1 MFNPKQR
8 INDLKT
14 VFFAQATEFL
24 EYFYQRS
31 KLVVSTSLRF

>member
-14 VFFAQATEFL
+14 VFSAQTTEFL
-24 EYFYQRS
+24 EYFYQSS
-31 KLVVSTSLRF
+31 KSVVSTSLRF